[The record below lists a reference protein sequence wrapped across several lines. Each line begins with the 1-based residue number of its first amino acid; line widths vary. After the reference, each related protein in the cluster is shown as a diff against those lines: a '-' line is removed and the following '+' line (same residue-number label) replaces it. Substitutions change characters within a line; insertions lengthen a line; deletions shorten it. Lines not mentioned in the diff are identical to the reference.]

1 MLTDKL
7 RDGAHGKVFKILFW
21 IIILSFIFAGVGNY
35 LIPKLNTDPVKIGKY
50 SIKSEQWNAQYQDQV
65 RMMQNQYGPQ
75 VNKFFENPE
84 NVKAMRM
91 QVLERMIDNVALNSV
106 TYEQGVRVGDEQ
118 VKDAIRKERAFQKDG
133 KFNNDLFLAKVR
145 NMGSSPDY
153 FAEQLRTQLAQ
164 ETLVNPILLSGSS
177 VYPHEVELLA
187 KLFAQT
193 RVIDTYTV
201 DTKKLAKTVSVND
214 EEVKKFYDENKN
226 LFKKPASVKFT
237 YILLTV
243 NDLKKEVEVTDEK
256 LEEYYNLNQTDFTV
270 PQKRECS
277 QILIKASTDD
287 YAKKAKEALAELKSG
302 KSFEE
307 VGSKYSDDKDF
318 EKDHGS
324 LGLLEKGSL
333 SSQLDVA
340 LFAINKVG
348 DVSDVVID
356 DSGAHI
362 LKLDGITESFVP
374 KLADIKDE
382 VKAKFVD
389 AKALELYN
397 EKTAKLTDVSYEKP
411 DSLEAASEE
420 VKSPILESGVVS
432 LGDKSLKWPLSTDDV
447 QKLAFNEENR
457 SSNVNSAVISLG
469 NEACIVL
476 NVNDYKDETLLKLDE
491 VKDKATGLALNHKV
505 SEKAQAI
512 LAEIKKSVAEGKD
525 VEVAENVTK
534 ASDVT
539 ISRDDQTLDPYYV
552 LEVYSIPNKV
562 NDSVATTNK
571 GQPVLAVLK
580 SVNDADKAEL
590 DKYTTLIRA
599 QLVQFKQNKT
609 NSMIYLGARDIS
621 DIEYNE
627 DGIKLVNQQNNSAE

>member
-35 LIPKLNTDPVKIGKY
+35 LIPRLNTDPVKIGNY

-84 NVKAMRM
+84 NVKALRM

-106 TYEQGVRVGDEQ
+106 TYEQGIRVGDDQ

-133 KFNNDLFLAKVR
+133 KFSNDLFLAQVR

-201 DTKKLAKTVSVND
+201 DTAKLAKTVTVTD
-214 EEVKKFYDENKN
+214 DEVKKFYEDNKKI
-226 LFKKPASVKFT
+226 FKKPASVKFT
-237 YILLTV
+237 YILLSL

-277 QILIKASTDD
+277 QILIKSSTENF
-287 YAKKAKEALAELKSG
+287 AQKAKEALAELKSG

-307 VGSKYSDDKDF
+307 VGLKYSDDKDF

-333 SSQLDVA
+333 SSQLDIA
-340 LFAINKVG
+340 LFAISKVG
-348 DVSDVVID
+348 DVSEVVTD
-356 DSGAHI
+356 ESGAHI
-362 LKLDGITESFVP
+362 LKLDGITEAFVP

-382 VKAKFVD
+382 VKAKFID

-397 EKTAKLTDVSYEKP
+397 EKTAKLTDVSYENP
-411 DSLEAASEE
+411 DSLEAASKA
-420 VKSPILESGVVS
+420 VSSPVLESGIVS
-432 LGDKSLKWPLSTDDV
+432 LGDKTLKWPLSTDEV
-447 QKLAFNEENR
+447 QKLAFNEDNR
-457 SSNVNSAVISLG
+457 TSNVNSAVISLG

-476 NVNDYKDETLLKLDE
+476 NVNEYKEESLLKFDE
-491 VKDKATGLALNHKV
+491 VKDKAAQLTLNKQV
-505 SEKAQAI
+505 SDKAASI
-512 LAEIKKSVAEGKD
+512 LDNIKKSTASGKTVD
-525 VEVAENVTK
+525 SAENVTK
-534 ASDVT
+534 STDVT
-539 ISRDDQTLDPYYV
+539 VSRDDRELDPYFV
-552 LEVYSIPNKV
+552 LEVYSIPNKE
-562 NDSVATTNK
+562 NASVTTTNK
-571 GQPVLAVLK
+571 GQPVLAVIK
-580 SVNDADKAEL
+580 SVNEADKADF
-590 DKYTTLIRA
+590 DKYTSLIRS
-599 QLVQFKQNKT
+599 QLVHFKQNKT

-627 DGIKLVNQQNNSAE
+627 EGIKLVNQQNNGAD

>member
-1 MLTDKL
+1 M
-7 RDGAHGKVFKILFW
+7 
-21 IIILSFIFAGVGNY
+21 
-35 LIPKLNTDPVKIGKY
+35 
-50 SIKSEQWNAQYQDQV
+50 
-65 RMMQNQYGPQ
+65 
-75 VNKFFENPE
+75 
-84 NVKAMRM
+84 
-91 QVLERMIDNVALNSV
+91 
-106 TYEQGVRVGDEQ
+106 
-118 VKDAIRKERAFQKDG
+118 
-133 KFNNDLFLAKVR
+133 
-145 NMGSSPDY
+145 
-153 FAEQLRTQLAQ
+153 
-164 ETLVNPILLSGSS
+164 
-177 VYPHEVELLA
+177 
-187 KLFAQT
+187 
-193 RVIDTYTV
+193 
-201 DTKKLAKTVSVND
+201 
-214 EEVKKFYDENKN
+214 
-226 LFKKPASVKFT
+226 
-237 YILLTV
+237 
-243 NDLKKEVEVTDEK
+243 
-256 LEEYYNLNQTDFTV
+256 

-277 QILIKASTDD
+277 QILIKASTEN
-287 YAKKAKEALAELKSG
+287 YAQKAKEALAELKSG
-302 KSFEE
+302 KSFEA

-333 SSQLDVA
+333 SSQLDIA

-348 DVSDVVID
+348 EVSDVVID

-397 EKTAKLTDVSYEKP
+397 EKTAKLTDVSYENP
-411 DSLEAASEE
+411 DSLEAASKS
-420 VKSPILESGVVS
+420 VDSPILESGVVS

-525 VEVAENVTK
+525 VEVAEDVTK

-539 ISRDDQTLDPYYV
+539 ISRDDQALDPYFV

-562 NDSVATTNK
+562 DDSVTTNNK

-590 DKYTTLIRA
+590 DKYTALIRA

-627 DGIKLVNQQNNSAE
+627 DGIKLVNQQNNNAE

>member
-106 TYEQGVRVGDEQ
+106 TYEQGIRIGDEQ
-118 VKDAIRKERAFQKDG
+118 VKDAIRKEKAFQKDG

-177 VYPHEVELLA
+177 VYPHEVENLA

-193 RVIDTYTV
+193 RVVDTYTV
-201 DTKKLAKTVSVND
+201 DTEKLSKTVSVTD
-214 EEVKKFYDENKN
+214 EQVKKFYDNNKD
-226 LFKKPASVKFT
+226 LFKKPASVRFT

-243 NDLKKEVEVTDEK
+243 IDLKKDVEVTDEK
-256 LEEYYNLNQTDFTV
+256 LEDYYNLNQTDFTV

-277 QILIKASTDD
+277 QILIKSSTED
-287 YAKKAKEALAELKSG
+287 YAKKAKEALAQLKSG

-307 VGSKYSDDKDF
+307 VGLKYSDDKDF

-333 SSQLDVA
+333 SSQLDIA
-340 LFAINKVG
+340 LFAIGKVG

-356 DSGAHI
+356 ESGAHI

-382 VKAKFVD
+382 VKAKFID
-389 AKALELYN
+389 AKALDLYN
-397 EKTAKLTDVSYEKP
+397 EKTAKLTDVSYENP
-411 DSLEAASEE
+411 DSLEAASKA
-420 VKSPILESGVVS
+420 VGSPVLESGVVS
-432 LGDKSLKWPLSTDDV
+432 LGDKSLKWPLSTDEV

-457 SSNVNSAVISLG
+457 TSNVNSAVISLG
-469 NEACIVL
+469 SEACIVL
-476 NVNDYKDETLLKLDE
+476 NVNDYKEESLLKFDE
-491 VKDKATGLALNHKV
+491 VKDKASKLALNKEV
-505 SEKAQAI
+505 ADKAEKL
-512 LAEIKKSVAEGKD
+512 LANIKDSVAKGLD
-525 VEVAENVTK
+525 VELSAEVVKVT
-534 ASDVT
+534 DVT
-539 ISRDDQTLDPYYV
+539 VSREDREMDPYFV
-552 LEVYSIPNKV
+552 LEVYSIPNRV

-580 SVNDADKAEL
+580 SVNDAEKAEL
-590 DKYTTLIRA
+590 DKYTVLIRA

-621 DIEYNE
+621 DIEYNDE
-627 DGIKLVNQQNNSAE
+627 GIKLINQQNSNAD

>member
-201 DTKKLAKTVSVND
+201 DTNKLAKTVSVTD

-277 QILIKASTDD
+277 QILIKASTED

-307 VGSKYSDDKDF
+307 VGSKYSDDKNF

-432 LGDKSLKWPLSTDDV
+432 LGDKSLKWPLSTDEV

-491 VKDKATGLALNHKV
+491 VKDKATKLALNKLV
-505 SEKAQAI
+505 SDKAQNI
-512 LAEIKKSVAEGKD
+512 LAKIKKDIADGKV
-525 VEVAENVTK
+525 VESTEDVTK

-621 DIEYNE
+621 DIEYNG

>member
-1 MLTDKL
+1 MPL
-7 RDGAHGKVFKILFW
+7 
-21 IIILSFIFAGVGNY
+21 
-35 LIPKLNTDPVKIGKY
+35 
-50 SIKSEQWNAQYQDQV
+50 
-65 RMMQNQYGPQ
+65 
-75 VNKFFENPE
+75 
-84 NVKAMRM
+84 
-91 QVLERMIDNVALNSV
+91 
-106 TYEQGVRVGDEQ
+106 
-118 VKDAIRKERAFQKDG
+118 
-133 KFNNDLFLAKVR
+133 
-145 NMGSSPDY
+145 
-153 FAEQLRTQLAQ
+153 
-164 ETLVNPILLSGSS
+164 
-177 VYPHEVELLA
+177 
-187 KLFAQT
+187 
-193 RVIDTYTV
+193 
-201 DTKKLAKTVSVND
+201 
-214 EEVKKFYDENKN
+214 
-226 LFKKPASVKFT
+226 
-237 YILLTV
+237 
-243 NDLKKEVEVTDEK
+243 
-256 LEEYYNLNQTDFTV
+256 
-270 PQKRECS
+270 
-277 QILIKASTDD
+277 
-287 YAKKAKEALAELKSG
+287 
-302 KSFEE
+302 
-307 VGSKYSDDKDF
+307 
-318 EKDHGS
+318 
-324 LGLLEKGSL
+324 
-333 SSQLDVA
+333 
-340 LFAINKVG
+340 
-348 DVSDVVID
+348 
-356 DSGAHI
+356 
-362 LKLDGITESFVP
+362 LDGITESFVP

-420 VKSPILESGVVS
+420 VKSPILDSGVVS

>member
-106 TYEQGVRVGDEQ
+106 TYEQGIRVGDEQ

-164 ETLVNPILLSGSS
+164 ETLINPILLSGSS

-201 DTKKLAKTVSVND
+201 DTAKLAKSVEVTD
-214 EEVKKFYDENKN
+214 EQVQKFYDENKA
-226 LFKKPASVKFT
+226 LFKKPSSVKFT

-277 QILIKASTDD
+277 QILIKASTDN
-287 YAKKAKEALAELKSG
+287 YAQKAKEALAELKSG

-307 VGSKYSDDKDF
+307 VGLKYSDDKDF

-333 SSQLDVA
+333 SSQLDIA

-356 DSGAHI
+356 ESGAHI

-382 VKAKFVD
+382 VKAKFID
-389 AKALELYN
+389 AKALDLYN
-397 EKTAKLTDVSYEKP
+397 EKTAKLTDVSYENP
-411 DSLEAASEE
+411 DSLEAASKA
-420 VKSPILESGVVS
+420 VASPILESGVVS
-432 LGDKSLKWPLSTDDV
+432 LGDKSLKWPLSTDEV

-457 SSNVNSAVISLG
+457 TSNVNSAVISLG

-476 NVNDYKDETLLKLDE
+476 NVNDYKEESLLKLDD
-491 VKDKATGLALNHKV
+491 VKEKATKLALNNLVTK
-505 SEKAQAI
+505 KAQDI
-512 LAEIKKSVAEGKD
+512 LAKIKESVATGKD
-525 VEVAENVTK
+525 VEATDDVTK
-534 ASDVT
+534 ATDVT
-539 ISRDDQTLDPYYV
+539 VSRDDQTLDPYFV

-562 NDSVATTNK
+562 NDSVTTTNK

-580 SVNDADKAEL
+580 SVNDAEKADLE
-590 DKYTTLIRA
+590 KYTALIRA

-627 DGIKLVNQQNNSAE
+627 DGIKLVNQQNSNAD